1 MRQKGHKQEGQLV
14 EMRHAKRV
22 LFYYTRFSFTD
33 KSHNSL
39 LRELFVGSL
48 NEAHISPESNYVLT
62 LQMCV

>member
-14 EMRHAKRV
+14 ELRHAKRI
-22 LFYYTRFSFTD
+22 LFYYTLFSFTD

-48 NEAHISPESNYVLT
+48 KEADIYPESNYVQT
-62 LQMCV
+62 LQTCV